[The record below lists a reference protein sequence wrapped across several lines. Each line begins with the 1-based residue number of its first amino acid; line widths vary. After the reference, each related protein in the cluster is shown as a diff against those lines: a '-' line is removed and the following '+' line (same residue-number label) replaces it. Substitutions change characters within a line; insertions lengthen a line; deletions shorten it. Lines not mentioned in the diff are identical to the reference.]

1 MFKPCNPWLAAMTL
15 VLALVGCG
23 GGDTATTEVNTATTA
38 NTLAVPTETMAA
50 RQDRL
55 AQLGRQIFTDRNLS
69 EPTGT
74 ACVACHQPDQGFAG
88 NHGSRTGVPLGSQPG
103 ALGLRNAM
111 TNAYQGLVP
120 AFGFIT
126 ADGKTEAVG
135 GHFWDGRADT
145 LAIQALGP
153 LLNPLEMNNPSRQAV
168 VNKIASS
175 AYANQFRRE
184 FGADIFTKPD
194 LAFTQIGVAIAA
206 FEAGALQP
214 FNSKYD
220 AMVQERASF
229 TPMEAR
235 GMALFQNP
243 LRANCA
249 GCHLMNPATGNP
261 ADSPFSE
268 FTYYATGVPRN
279 TAIPAN
285 ANPAFF
291 DLGLCG
297 PDRTA
302 PVLPSSVAPGTT
314 TDQFCGQFRM
324 PTLRNVAQRPAFMHN
339 GVFKSLREAVSFYAT
354 RNNDPQR
361 WYAGSSHS
369 NDLPAKYLANIERG
383 KAPFN
388 RAPTDG
394 PALTEAEIDDV
405 VAFLHTLSD
414 GFAPPP
420 PPAP

>member
-1 MFKPCNPWLAAMTL
+1 MFPLFKNLASATVVALALAA
-15 VLALVGCG
+15 CG
-23 GGDTATTEVNTATTA
+23 GGDSGTTEDASAAT
-38 NTLAVPTETMAA
+38 AVPTETPEA
-50 RQDRL
+50 RQNRL
-55 AQLGRQIFTDRNLS
+55 SQLGRQIFTDRNLS
-69 EPTGT
+69 EPRGT

-88 NHGSRTGVPLGSQPG
+88 NHGSRIGVALGSQPG

-145 LAIQALGP
+145 LALQALGP
-153 LLNPLEMNNPSRQAV
+153 FLNPLEMNNPSREAV
-168 VNKIASS
+168 VAKLAAST
-175 AYANQFRRE
+175 YADQFRRE
-184 FGADIFTKPD
+184 FGANIFADPAA
-194 LAFTQIGVAIAA
+194 AFTQAGVAIAA
-206 FEAGALQP
+206 FELSALQP

-220 AMVQERASF
+220 AMLRGQTAL
-229 TPMEAR
+229 TPSESR
-235 GMALFQNP
+235 GMALFQDP

-249 GCHLMNPATGNP
+249 GCHIMNPASRNP

-285 ANPAFF
+285 ADPQFF

-297 PDRTA
+297 PDRAA
-302 PVLPSSVAPGTT
+302 PALATSVAPGTT
-314 TDQFCGQFRM
+314 ANQFCGQFRM

-339 GVFKSLREAVSFYAT
+339 GVFKSLRDVVSFYAT
-354 RNNDPQR
+354 RNSNPQR
-361 WYAGSSHS
+361 WYGASGVP
-369 NDLPAKYLANIERG
+369 NDLPLHFLSNLEVTKP
-383 KAPFN
+383 PFN
-388 RAPTDG
+388 RAASDG
-394 PALTEAEIDDV
+394 PALSDAEMDDL

-414 GFAPPP
+414 GFVPT
-420 PPAP
+420 PAP